1 VLEVDPPPMRTRR
14 NLHREDI
21 LRLFQDGNVIFDK
34 DVGESDSSSSDEDKQ
49 RDWWV
54 FPQCFEIEISVEKT
68 SSKTIHYLLSKLER
82 RAKLYYYVSLS
93 HSFNVIPFRPSLG
106 THSTYIKEVHY
117 IFGGNFSDRDRKY
130 GRGL

>member
-49 RDWWV
+49 RDW
-54 FPQCFEIEISVEKT
+54 
-68 SSKTIHYLLSKLER
+68 
-82 RAKLYYYVSLS
+82 
-93 HSFNVIPFRPSLG
+93 
-106 THSTYIKEVHY
+106 
-117 IFGGNFSDRDRKY
+117 
-130 GRGL
+130 